1 MFFDYIETHIERDI
15 SQIINIKDKFTF
27 RMFVELLASL
37 TGQELIYDNISNSIC
52 IDIITVK
59 SLISVLMAGD
69 IVYLLEPYHEI
80 SIKKRG
86 IKSTKIYF
94 FDTGLASYIARVNS
108 PAMLQAS
115 FFNGSFVETC
125 IINEIRK
132 TYLNNGK
139 NPNFYYYRDDKMNE
153 MDFLILEDGKLHRIE
168 CKAGII
174 FNLLSVKG
182 FKCFENT
189 KYNLG
194 TSGIICN
201 TDVIYPLDDD
211 IFVFPIASI

>member
-1 MFFDYIETHIERDI
+1 MSFSDYIETYIERDI

-69 IVYLLEPYHEI
+69 IVSLLEPYHEI

-94 FDTGLASYIARVNS
+94 
-108 PAMLQAS
+108 
-115 FFNGSFVETC
+115 
-125 IINEIRK
+125 
-132 TYLNNGK
+132 
-139 NPNFYYYRDDKMNE
+139 
-153 MDFLILEDGKLHRIE
+153 LILVLLHILQELILQQCFKL
-168 CKAGII
+168 
-174 FNLLSVKG
+174 
-182 FKCFENT
+182 
-189 KYNLG
+189 
-194 TSGIICN
+194 
-201 TDVIYPLDDD
+201 
-211 IFVFPIASI
+211 VFLMEVL

>member
-1 MFFDYIETHIERDI
+1 MSFSDYIETYIERDV
-15 SQIINIKDKFTF
+15 SHIINIKDKFTF

-37 TGQELIYDNISNSIC
+37 TGLIYDNISNSIC

-69 IVYLLEPYHEI
+69 IVSLLEPYHEI

-139 NPNFYYYRDDKMNE
+139 NPNFYY
-153 MDFLILEDGKLHRIE
+153 
-168 CKAGII
+168 
-174 FNLLSVKG
+174 
-182 FKCFENT
+182 
-189 KYNLG
+189 
-194 TSGIICN
+194 
-201 TDVIYPLDDD
+201 
-211 IFVFPIASI
+211 